1 MKILLKILV
10 APFALALSLLAA
22 LLVFLFDICAVL
34 LTIASVILVV
44 LGVVL
49 FFTPTPI
56 GGIVFLFLAFLL
68 SPYGLQAAAG
78 SLLWAL
84 DGGKSALYRFS
95 GKLSSLGPY
104 WPEVGAV
111 WMGRPFLMERRD
123 DFWLPQLCYS
133 AMRAKAKRLLRQ
145 SGIVWTMARTRRK
158 QKAESISPL
167 MNVIRPPWRTSF
179 FWQRPAMPL

>member
-34 LTIASVILVV
+34 LTIASVILTV
-44 LGVVL
+44 LGVAL

-68 SPYGLQAAAG
+68 SAVWTASGGGLPSLGAG
-78 SLLWAL
+78 RRQIRSVPV
-84 DGGKSALYRFS
+84 S

-111 WMGRPFLMERRD
+111 
-123 DFWLPQLCYS
+123 
-133 AMRAKAKRLLRQ
+133 
-145 SGIVWTMARTRRK
+145 
-158 QKAESISPL
+158 
-167 MNVIRPPWRTSF
+167 
-179 FWQRPAMPL
+179 

>member
-22 LLVFLFDICAVL
+22 LLVFLFGICAVL

-56 GGIVFLFLAFLL
+56 GGIVFLFLAFLPFAVWTA
-68 SPYGLQAAAG
+68 SGGGLPSLGAG
-78 SLLWAL
+78 RRQIRSVPV
-84 DGGKSALYRFS
+84 S

-111 WMGRPFLMERRD
+111 
-123 DFWLPQLCYS
+123 
-133 AMRAKAKRLLRQ
+133 
-145 SGIVWTMARTRRK
+145 
-158 QKAESISPL
+158 
-167 MNVIRPPWRTSF
+167 
-179 FWQRPAMPL
+179 